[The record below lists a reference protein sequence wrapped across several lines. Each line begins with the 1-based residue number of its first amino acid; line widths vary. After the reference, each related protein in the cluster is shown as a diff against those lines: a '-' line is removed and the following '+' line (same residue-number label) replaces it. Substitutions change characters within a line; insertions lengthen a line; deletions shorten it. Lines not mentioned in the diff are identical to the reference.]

1 MADTAPSPHTVE
13 TADVPPNHTLY
24 LNNLNDKIKADRL
37 KATLYATLS
46 QHGKILEIVMGR
58 ARRLRG
64 QAWVTFDDI
73 PSASNALR
81 AVSGSMVF
89 DKPVV
94 VHFAK
99 EKADVIARREGT
111 FAGENG
117 SAAAARSSAVS
128 QPRMP
133 VQNMPNKILFLE
145 ELPES
150 CNKEMLGVLFKQYQG
165 FKEVRMVP
173 GKKGL
178 AFVEFGDEAQAAI
191 ALQGLFGFK
200 LTPTDVLKVS
210 FAKNTTATG
219 LEARDMALAKNTPE
233 QLAEHQRVTQGKV
246 RTRFPPEPN
255 GYLHVGHA
263 KSMNMNFFEAF
274 EKLGVPLDKRETYF
288 RYDDTNPEA
297 ESNEYIDAIA
307 NNELY
312 ELALKLVRKGRAYV
326 CHQSKPEIEA
336 SRIVLQ
342 QFHATPG
349 VKDEKDVSEAGKSPF
364 RSRSVAENLA
374 EFEKMRLG
382 LYGEGEACLRMKMD
396 LGSPNPNMWDHVA
409 YRIKFVPHPH
419 IGDKWCIYPTYD
431 YTHCIVDALEHID
444 YSICTLEFETRR
456 ESYYWLLHEL
466 DLFKPNVYE
475 FARLSMTY
483 TVLSKRKLLKLVTSK
498 TVRGWDDPRMG
509 TLNGLR
515 RRGFT
520 PEIIKQFCKE
530 IGVTRVQSTIQIER
544 LYSVARSI
552 LGESSKRVMAVLDP
566 VELVIE
572 NFGDAPDKSALSLR
586 VPDYPQ
592 DVERDGGNAYHQ
604 VQLTQ
609 KLFLDRSDVRTEDSK
624 DFYGV
629 ALNKQ
634 SQGGSACVLAPV
646 YGAGAAERGQGL
658 GVVRGLEEL
667 GACVQVSARDPE
679 SYATNL
685 DQIVQ
690 FERIG
695 YFVPDQD
702 STKDR
707 KVFNQIVALRES
719 GGEAASGAAASG
731 ANASR
736 KDAQMQQLAL
746 KMEKMKLSP
755 ADMFK
760 EQPELYSQFDA
771 EGVPTHSAAGEELTK
786 NQRKKLKKEQDKQK
800 KLHDAYL
807 AK

>member
-1 MADTAPSPHTVE
+1 MASSHT
-13 TADVPPNHTLY
+13 
-24 LNNLNDKIKADRL
+24 I
-37 KATLYATLS
+37 
-46 QHGKILEIVMGR
+46 
-58 ARRLRG
+58 
-64 QAWVTFDDI
+64 
-73 PSASNALR
+73 AS
-81 AVSGSMVF
+81 
-89 DKPVV
+89 
-94 VHFAK
+94 
-99 EKADVIARREGT
+99 
-111 FAGENG
+111 
-117 SAAAARSSAVS
+117 
-128 QPRMP
+128 
-133 VQNMPNKILFLE
+133 
-145 ELPES
+145 
-150 CNKEMLGVLFKQYQG
+150 
-165 FKEVRMVP
+165 
-173 GKKGL
+173 GL
-178 AFVEFGDEAQAAI
+178 D
-191 ALQGLFGFK
+191 
-200 LTPTDVLKVS
+200 
-210 FAKNTTATG
+210 
-219 LEARDMALAKNTPE
+219 ARDMALAKNTPE

-274 EKLGVPLDKRETYF
+274 EKLNVPLDKRETFF

-297 ESNEYIDAIA
+297 ESNEYIEAIA
-307 NNELY
+307 NNVHWLGYTPAKVTYSSQYFEELY
-312 ELALKLVRKGRAYV
+312 ELALKLIQKGKAYV
-326 CHQSKPEIEA
+326 CHQTKAEIEA

-349 VKDEKDVSEAGKSPF
+349 AKKEEDVSETGKSPF
-364 RSRSVAENLA
+364 RSRSITENLL

-382 LYGEGEACLRMKMD
+382 LYEEGEACLRMKMD

-409 YRIKFVPHPH
+409 YRIRFVPHPH

-466 DLFKPNVYE
+466 DLFKPSVYE

-483 TVLSKRKLLKLVTSK
+483 TVLSKRKLLKLVMSK
-498 TVRGWDDPRMG
+498 IVRGWDDPRMG

-544 LYSVARSI
+544 LYSVARNI

-572 NFGDAPDKSALSLR
+572 NFSDVPDKSALSLL

-592 DVERDGGNAYHQ
+592 DVDRDGGKAYHQ
-604 VQLTQ
+604 MELTQ
-609 KLFLDRSDVRTEDSK
+609 NIFLDRTDVRTEDLK
-624 DFYGV
+624 DFFGV
-629 ALNKQ
+629 APNKQ
-634 SQGGSACVLAPV
+634 VRLKYAFPFTCTKLETDDSGRVTKVLGQMDWTNSAKPKGVLSWVPANSPKVEVRV
-646 YGAGAAERGQGL
+646 YSHLFTVPELPNDVKDWESFVDSKTSER
-658 GVVRGLEEL
+658 VYDT
-667 GACVQVSARDPE
+667 ARMDPE
-679 SYATNL
+679 SYAKNV
-685 DQIVQ
+685 DSIVQ

-695 YFVPDQD
+695 YFVLDQD
-702 STKDR
+702 STKDK
-707 KVFNQIVALRES
+707 KVFNQIVALRDGGS
-719 GGEAASGAAASG
+719 GDVTSGAVTSG

-755 ADMFK
+755 TDMFK
-760 EQPELYSQFDA
+760 KQPDLYGQFDA
-771 EGVPTHSAAGEELTK
+771 AGLPTHNAVGEELTK

-807 AK
+807 ANERESVAARGP

>member
-1 MADTAPSPHTVE
+1 MSSTTAP
-13 TADVPPNHTLY
+13 
-24 LNNLNDKIKADRL
+24 
-37 KATLYATLS
+37 
-46 QHGKILEIVMGR
+46 
-58 ARRLRG
+58 
-64 QAWVTFDDI
+64 
-73 PSASNALR
+73 
-81 AVSGSMVF
+81 
-89 DKPVV
+89 
-94 VHFAK
+94 
-99 EKADVIARREGT
+99 
-111 FAGENG
+111 
-117 SAAAARSSAVS
+117 AAA
-128 QPRMP
+128 
-133 VQNMPNKILFLE
+133 
-145 ELPES
+145 
-150 CNKEMLGVLFKQYQG
+150 
-165 FKEVRMVP
+165 
-173 GKKGL
+173 
-178 AFVEFGDEAQAAI
+178 
-191 ALQGLFGFK
+191 
-200 LTPTDVLKVS
+200 
-210 FAKNTTATG
+210 
-219 LEARDMALAKNTPE
+219 LEARDMALAKNSPE

-307 NNELY
+307 NNVHWLGYTPTKVTYSSQYFQELY
-312 ELALKLVRKGRAYV
+312 DLALKLIRKGKAYV

-336 SRIVLQ
+336 SRVVLQ

-349 VKDEKDVSEAGKSPF
+349 AKDEKDVPEAGKSPF

-544 LYSVARSI
+544 LHSVARSI

-566 VELVIE
+566 VEVVIE
-572 NFGDAPDKSALSLR
+572 NFGDAPDKNALSLR

-592 DVERDGGNAYHQ
+592 DVDRDGGNAYHQ

-609 KLFLDRSDVRTEDSK
+609 KLFLDRSDVRAEDSK

-629 ALNKQ
+629 APNKQ
-634 SQGGSACVLAPV
+634 VRLKYAFPFTCTKLETDASGRVTKVVGQMDWTNSAKPKGVLSWVPAKSPKVEVRV
-646 YGAGAAERGQGL
+646 YSHLFTVPELPSDVKDWESFVDSKNSER
-658 GVVRGLEEL
+658 VY
-667 GACVQVSARDPE
+667 ASALVDPE
-679 SYATNL
+679 SYAKNL
-685 DQIVQ
+685 GSIVQ

-702 STKDR
+702 STKSK

-719 GGEAASGAAASG
+719 GGEAATGAASSG

-736 KDAQMQQLAL
+736 KDAQMQQLAH

-760 EQPELYSQFDA
+760 KQPELYSQFDA
-771 EGVPTHSAAGEELTK
+771 EGLPTHNAAGEELTK

-807 AK
+807 AKEKA

>member
-1 MADTAPSPHTVE
+1 MA
-13 TADVPPNHTLY
+13 
-24 LNNLNDKIKADRL
+24 
-37 KATLYATLS
+37 
-46 QHGKILEIVMGR
+46 
-58 ARRLRG
+58 
-64 QAWVTFDDI
+64 
-73 PSASNALR
+73 
-81 AVSGSMVF
+81 
-89 DKPVV
+89 
-94 VHFAK
+94 
-99 EKADVIARREGT
+99 
-111 FAGENG
+111 
-117 SAAAARSSAVS
+117 
-128 QPRMP
+128 
-133 VQNMPNKILFLE
+133 
-145 ELPES
+145 
-150 CNKEMLGVLFKQYQG
+150 
-165 FKEVRMVP
+165 
-173 GKKGL
+173 
-178 AFVEFGDEAQAAI
+178 
-191 ALQGLFGFK
+191 
-200 LTPTDVLKVS
+200 TPT
-210 FAKNTTATG
+210 TG

-274 EKLGVPLDKRETYF
+274 EKLNVPMDKRETYF

-307 NNELY
+307 NNVHWLGYTPTKVTYSSQYFQELY
-312 ELALKLVRKGRAYV
+312 ELALKLIRKGKAYV
-326 CHQSKPEIEA
+326 CHQSKAEIEA
-336 SRIVLQ
+336 SRVVLQ

-349 VKDEKDVSEAGKSPF
+349 AKDEKD
-364 RSRSVAENLA
+364 NLA

-456 ESYYWLLHEL
+456 ESYYWLLNEL

-544 LYSVARSI
+544 LHSVARNI

-572 NFGDAPDKSALSLR
+572 NFSDAPDKDALSLR

-592 DVERDGGNAYHQ
+592 DPSRDAHHQ

-609 KLFLDRSDVRTEDSK
+609 KIFLDRSDVRVEDSK
-624 DFYGV
+624 DFYGL
-629 ALNKQ
+629 APNKQ
-634 SQGGSACVLAPV
+634 VRLKYAFPFTCTKLETDASGRVTKVVGQMDWTNAAKPKGVLSWVPANSPKVEVRV
-646 YGAGAAERGQGL
+646 YSHLFTVPELPSDVKDWESFVDSKNSER
-658 GVVRGLEEL
+658 VY
-667 GACVQVSARDPE
+667 ATARVDPE
-679 SYATNL
+679 SYVKNL
-685 DQIVQ
+685 GEIVQ

-702 STKDR
+702 STKDK
-707 KVFNQIVALRES
+707 KVLNQIVALRES
-719 GGEAASGAAASG
+719 GGETASGAASSG

-755 ADMFK
+755 VEMFK
-760 EQPELYSQFDA
+760 KQPELYSQFDA
-771 EGVPTHSAAGEELTK
+771 EGLPTHNAAGEELTK
-786 NQRKKLKKEQDKQK
+786 SQRKKLKKEQDKQK
-800 KLHDAYL
+800 KLHDSYL
-807 AK
+807 AKEKA

>member
-1 MADTAPSPHTVE
+1 MASSNT
-13 TADVPPNHTLY
+13 
-24 LNNLNDKIKADRL
+24 
-37 KATLYATLS
+37 
-46 QHGKILEIVMGR
+46 IL
-58 ARRLRG
+58 
-64 QAWVTFDDI
+64 
-73 PSASNALR
+73 
-81 AVSGSMVF
+81 VSGL
-89 DKPVV
+89 D
-94 VHFAK
+94 
-99 EKADVIARREGT
+99 ARE
-111 FAGENG
+111 
-117 SAAAARSSAVS
+117 
-128 QPRMP
+128 
-133 VQNMPNKILFLE
+133 
-145 ELPES
+145 
-150 CNKEMLGVLFKQYQG
+150 
-165 FKEVRMVP
+165 
-173 GKKGL
+173 
-178 AFVEFGDEAQAAI
+178 
-191 ALQGLFGFK
+191 
-200 LTPTDVLKVS
+200 
-210 FAKNTTATG
+210 
-219 LEARDMALAKNTPE
+219 MALAKNTPE
-233 QLAEHQRVTQGKV
+233 QLIEHQRVTQGKV

-274 EKLGVPLDKRETYF
+274 EKLQVPLDKRETYF

-307 NNELY
+307 TNVQWLGYTPAKVTYSSQYFEELY
-312 ELALKLVRKGRAYV
+312 ELALKLIRKGKAYV
-326 CHQSKPEIEA
+326 CHQTKGEIEA
-336 SRIVLQ
+336 SRLVLQ
-342 QFHATPG
+342 QFHATSG
-349 VKDEKDVSEAGKSPF
+349 AKSDKDVSETAKSPF
-364 RSRSVAENLA
+364 RSRSIAENLV

-409 YRIKFVPHPH
+409 YRIRFVPHPH

-483 TVLSKRKLLKLVTSK
+483 TVLSKRKLLKLVMSK
-498 TVRGWDDPRMG
+498 IVRGWDDPRMG

-544 LYSVARSI
+544 LYSVARNI

-572 NFGDAPDKSALSLR
+572 NFSDVPDKSALSLL

-592 DVERDGGNAYHQ
+592 DVNRDGGKAYHQ
-604 VQLTQ
+604 VRLTQ
-609 KLFLDRSDVRTEDSK
+609 KIFLDRTDVRTEDLK
-624 DFYGV
+624 DFFGV
-629 ALNKQ
+629 APNKQ
-634 SQGGSACVLAPV
+634 VRLKYAFPFTCTKLETDDSGRVTKVLGQMDWTNSAKPKGVLSWVPANSPKVEVRVYSHLFTVPELPNDVKDWESFVDSKNSERVYGSA
-646 YGAGAAERGQGL
+646 RM
-658 GVVRGLEEL
+658 
-667 GACVQVSARDPE
+667 DPE
-679 SYATNL
+679 SYAKNV
-685 DQIVQ
+685 DSIVQ

-702 STKDR
+702 STTDK
-707 KVFNQIVALRES
+707 KVFNQIVALRDG
-719 GGEAASGAAASG
+719 GGEVTGNAAISG

-755 ADMFK
+755 IDMFK
-760 EQPELYSQFDA
+760 KQPELYGQFDA
-771 EGVPTHSAAGEELTK
+771 EGVPTHNAVGEELTK

-807 AK
+807 ANVKA

>member
-1 MADTAPSPHTVE
+1 MA
-13 TADVPPNHTLY
+13 
-24 LNNLNDKIKADRL
+24 
-37 KATLYATLS
+37 
-46 QHGKILEIVMGR
+46 
-58 ARRLRG
+58 
-64 QAWVTFDDI
+64 
-73 PSASNALR
+73 
-81 AVSGSMVF
+81 
-89 DKPVV
+89 
-94 VHFAK
+94 
-99 EKADVIARREGT
+99 
-111 FAGENG
+111 
-117 SAAAARSSAVS
+117 SSS
-128 QPRMP
+128 
-133 VQNMPNKILFLE
+133 
-145 ELPES
+145 
-150 CNKEMLGVLFKQYQG
+150 
-165 FKEVRMVP
+165 
-173 GKKGL
+173 
-178 AFVEFGDEAQAAI
+178 
-191 ALQGLFGFK
+191 
-200 LTPTDVLKVS
+200 
-210 FAKNTTATG
+210 TTTH
-219 LEARDMALAKNTPE
+219 LEARAMDLAKNTPE
-233 QLAEHQRVTQGKV
+233 KMAEHQRVTNGKV

-274 EKLGVPLDKRETYF
+274 EKLGVPLDKRETFF

-307 NNELY
+307 NNVHWLGYTPTKVTYSSQYFQELY
-312 ELALKLVRKGRAYV
+312 ELALKLIRKGKAYV
-326 CHQSKPEIEA
+326 CHQRKPEIEA
-336 SRIVLQ
+336 SRMVLQ
-342 QFHATPG
+342 QFHATAG
-349 VKDEKDVSEAGKSPF
+349 AKDEKDVPEAGKSPF
-364 RSRSVAENLA
+364 RSRSIAENLA

-483 TVLSKRKLLKLVTSK
+483 TVLSKRKLLKLVMSK

-544 LYSVARSI
+544 LYSVARNI

-572 NFGDAPDKSALSLR
+572 NYGDSPEKSALSLR

-592 DVERDGGNAYHQ
+592 DADRDGGKAYHQ

-609 KLFLDRSDVRTEDSK
+609 KIFLDSTDVRTEDSK
-624 DFYGV
+624 DFYG
-629 ALNKQ
+629 
-634 SQGGSACVLAPV
+634 LAPNKEVRLKYAFPFKCTKMETDASGRVTKVLGTVDWTNSAKPKGVLSWVPANSPKVEVRV
-646 YGAGAAERGQGL
+646 YSHLFTVPELPSDVKDWESFVDSKNSERVYAE
-658 GVVRGLEEL
+658 
-667 GACVQVSARDPE
+667 ARVDPE
-679 SYATNL
+679 SYGKNL
-685 DQIVQ
+685 GEIVQ
-690 FERIG
+690 VERIG
-695 YFVPDQD
+695 YFVLDHD
-702 STKDR
+702 STKTK
-707 KVFNQIVALRES
+707 KVLNQIVPLRES
-719 GGEAASGAAASG
+719 GGEAASGTASSG

-736 KDAQMQQLAL
+736 KDAQVQQLAL

-755 ADMFK
+755 QDMFK
-760 EQPELYSQFDA
+760 KQPELYSQFDA
-771 EGVPTHSAAGEELTK
+771 DGLPTHNAAGEELTK

-800 KLHDAYL
+800 KLHDSYLTKQDAHHVEPPGTNSSSDVSHNTVSSLRVEVVGVSNSKVATTRTERSLLL
-807 AK
+807 AKPEEEVYPLPCSSSSDAGSESDLELGYLVRRTGAVNEVDEGADSFKQCIQFLVGLIVIMAMALILLIIFHPKPDEAT